1 MSIIERPVDVCQL
14 DHLHRPALAVMVI
27 VNDPRACCMRAGFIA
42 WIPMRALT
50 SLADSLSLSSAFAL
64 CSAVP
69 GEGIVID
76 PPGQMAVRIC

>member
-1 MSIIERPVDVCQL
+1 MSLIERPVNVCQL
-14 DHLHRPALAVMVI
+14 DHLHRPVLAVIVI
-27 VNDPRACCMRAGFIA
+27 VNDPNACCMRTGVI
-42 WIPMRALT
+42 LG
-50 SLADSLSLSSAFAL
+50 SAFAL